1 MVNCAAGRYLPVRRL
16 PRWDVPGNWDVPGA
30 WGVPGAWDVPG
41 CAGVVGARD
50 ALRRRYSSSKAPV

>member
-1 MVNCAAGRYLPVRRL
+1 MVNCAAGHCLPVKGL

-30 WGVPGAWDVPG
+30 WDVPGNWDVPG